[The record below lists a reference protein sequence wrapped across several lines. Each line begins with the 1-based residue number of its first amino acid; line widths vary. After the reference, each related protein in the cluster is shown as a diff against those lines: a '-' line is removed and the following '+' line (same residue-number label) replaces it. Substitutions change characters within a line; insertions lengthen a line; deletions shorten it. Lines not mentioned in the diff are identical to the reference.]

1 MNNIRCTHCGKEIEI
16 SEALTHQLKGEIADS
31 LEKEFEKKL
40 QEAQI
45 KAAQDGLKKAT
56 ESLDLKLKDKENE
69 AKEAQERSAK
79 LQEQLLEMNKAF
91 REMKTKDEQ
100 RELEMQKKLS
110 LEGDKIRIEATKK
123 AEEEQHMKI
132 LAKDKQLADTLKELE
147 DAKRKLQQGSQQT
160 QGEVFE
166 LEFEKQLVQHYPNDK
181 VLPVSKGMRGADVI
195 QEVWDRN
202 GNMVGKILWE
212 LKNTRT
218 WQEPWIEKLKVDQR
232 AINAEEAVLI
242 TEIMPADLKLA
253 GFRNSV
259 WVTGRE
265 FVFPLAD
272 TLRAKL
278 IQLYYVKNSVK
289 GKDAKM
295 EILYSYLSGTEF
307 KHRVEAIIEAF
318 SNMQQEIEK
327 EKRYFA
333 NKWARDEKNIRA
345 VIDSTYGMHGDLK
358 GIVGASLPQIKGLEQ
373 LGDGE
378 SD

>member
-232 AINAEEAVLI
+232 TINAEEAVLI